1 MGRVQL
7 EELSDLRY
15 VGVVCGVNLAQHLD
29 RLLRL
34 ADSLGEPLVLCVI
47 FSVGRAAET
56 LVADDL
62 ADAG

>member
-1 MGRVQL
+1 
-7 EELSDLRY
+7 LRY

-34 ADSLGEPLVLCVI
+34 ADSLGEPLVHCVI